1 MSNNEII
8 NNDKE
13 NNLVIKEDIEEQDKI
28 EQMEKDEIDEKI
40 EFKDKLIYVFKA
52 IGAIISSII
61 QTFGYFSVLS
71 LGYTTIYLISFR
83 RHYNPNVNL
92 SYNYNFIPLLNISFS
107 LSAPIGSYFEN
118 RFGGKKTIILSNAI
132 LCFSFIIMYFS
143 RSIYLDYILMII
155 NGFGMAAGFNIT
167 KKNAISFFPK
177 RKSLILGIINLFPN
191 FFSLILIMYN
201 EVFVVNYKQE
211 LPSTVQIYYSESVFM
226 NYQTLI
232 IYEIGILFFTGLLA
246 CILYFKNDP
255 KERAKL
261 GFNEKKNENENENK
275 DEKNEIIKNKKI
287 HKKIKIKEA
296 LNNKRISKLMLMVL
310 LFCPTI
316 NLITNILRMDQ
327 YYYFMFGGLYNIA
340 GCIFSLIFGILGDC
354 IRFKIL
360 FAILAVLSTLTS
372 LVYISYFEGEFILF
386 FETVLVSLI
395 YNGFIIIFDTH
406 IMNVFGAENYID
418 IWAYIRA
425 PEGITHLFGIILN
438 CILDIN
444 SPGYKIVYGI
454 SSLGSLIS
462 LLIGICEGE
471 DKFNYEN

>member
-1 MSNNEII
+1 MSFKKNFLYNLENII
-8 NNDKE
+8 
-13 NNLVIKEDIEEQDKI
+13 
-28 EQMEKDEIDEKI
+28 
-40 EFKDKLIYVFKA
+40 
-52 IGAIISSII
+52 
-61 QTFGYFSVLS
+61 
-71 LGYTTIYLISFR
+71 
-83 RHYNPNVNL
+83 
-92 SYNYNFIPLLNISFS
+92 NYNFIPLLSLSFS
-107 LSAPIGSYFEN
+107 LSAPIGGYFEN
-118 RFGGKKTIILSNAI
+118 RFGGKKTIILSNTI
-132 LCFSFIIMYFS
+132 LCLSFIIMFFS
-143 RSIYLDYILMII
+143 RSIYLDYILMVL
-155 NGFGMAAGFNIT
+155 NGFGIAAGFNIT

-177 RKSLILGIINLFPN
+177 KKTLILGIINLFPN

-232 IYEIGILFFTGLLA
+232 IYELGILFFTGLLA

-261 GFNEKKNENENENK
+261 GFNEKINENENNG
-275 DEKNEIIKNKKI
+275 EKNEIIKNKKF